1 MTNDKGILIN
11 NIYHMLTY
19 AFQVLKQTNYEDV
32 AGESFENIEDL
43 FAAILSKGL
52 AQQLKQGLYKEYIVK
67 EDNLP
72 LMRGKLNIQ
81 GTIKN
86 RIQRKQILACEFDEL
101 SVNNIYNQILKTTAI
116 YLIIC
121 KSVSKENKSNLRKSL
136 LFFDEIETLEP
147 SEIRWNALRY
157 QRNNR
162 SYEMLLNICYFVLD
176 GMLQTTEKGK
186 YQMAAFSDEHMAR
199 LYERFILEYYKHHHP
214 QLNPRAAYVEWDLD
228 EGNDENA
235 IKFLPSMKTDI
246 TLTKGEKTLIL
257 DAKYYSHTM
266 QQQFDK
272 YSVHSANLYQIFAY
286 VKNLDK
292 NNSGNVSGLLMYA
305 KTQEAITPDYVYRMG
320 GNIIGAKSL
329 DLSADFAV
337 ISSTLDALVKEYL

>member
-72 LMRGKLNIQ
+72 LMRGKFNIL

-116 YLIIC
+116 YLINC

-214 QLNPRAAYVEWDLD
+214 RLNPRAAYVEWDLD

-246 TLTKGEKTLIL
+246 TLTNGEKTLIL